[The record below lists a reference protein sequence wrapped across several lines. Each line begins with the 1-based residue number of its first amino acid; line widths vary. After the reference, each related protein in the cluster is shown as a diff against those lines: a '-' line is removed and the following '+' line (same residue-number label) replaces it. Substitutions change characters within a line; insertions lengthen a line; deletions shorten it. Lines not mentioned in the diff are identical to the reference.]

1 MEPPAS
7 GADTAGAR
15 LARARTRASLTLDQ
29 VAEKLRLDR
38 STVVALESDDHTS
51 IGAAVFVRGFLRRY
65 ASLVGESPAEIE
77 ALYAQRPDA
86 VLRPD
91 LSRTGMHRIEPDA
104 HDRKLGLVPAVIA
117 ALVLGIIG
125 AIWWAVHSKPQS
137 YTVVTEEHVQAG
149 TPPAPAA
156 MSGAPPAPSA
166 SSVPAAAVAMPQ
178 PTTVITPPSSP
189 AAAPLPATGTP
200 ERAAGTAA
208 PAAPPAPAPAP
219 APVLAPRLK
228 TLELTFSGESWVEIY
243 DARGMRLF
251 FGFGH
256 TGTTQTLNG
265 APPFR
270 FVLGNVP
277 GVALSLGG
285 AGVSLPEAN
294 AGARVHFTLNAAGN
308 VAGVR

>member
-1 MEPPAS
+1 MLEPPAS
-7 GADTAGAR
+7 GADTAGTR
-15 LARARTRASLTLDQ
+15 LARARVRAALTVEQ

-38 STVVALESDDHTS
+38 STVAALEADDHSS

-65 ASLVGESPAEIE
+65 ASLVGESPTEIE

-125 AIWWAVHSKPQS
+125 AIWWAVRTKPRS
-137 YTVVTEEHVQAG
+137 YTVVTEEHTQIAA
-149 TPPAPAA
+149 PAASAPAPAA
-156 MSGAPPAPSA
+156 VSPAPDTA
-166 SSVPAAAVAMPQ
+166 PAA
-178 PTTVITPPSSP
+178 T
-189 AAAPLPATGTP
+189 AA
-200 ERAAGTAA
+200 TAA
-208 PAAPPAPAPAP
+208 PAATPLPATSTSASA
-219 APVLAPRLK
+219 AVSAASLK
-228 TLELTFSGESWVEIY
+228 PLELSLSGESWVEIY

-251 FGFGH
+251 FGFAH
-256 TGTTQTLNG
+256 SGTTQTLNG

-277 GVALSLGG
+277 AVALSLGG
-285 AGVSLPEAN
+285 AGVSLPEA
-294 AGARVHFTLNAAGN
+294 APGARVHFTLDASGV

>member
-1 MEPPAS
+1 MLEPPAS

-38 STVVALESDDHTS
+38 STVAALESDDHSS

-117 ALVLGIIG
+117 ALVLGIIA

-137 YTVVTEEHVQAG
+137 YTVVTEEHVQASAQ
-149 TPPAPAA
+149 PAPAA
-156 MSGAPPAPSA
+156 MSGAPSAPTTPAPG
-166 SSVPAAAVAMPQ
+166 
-178 PTTVITPPSSP
+178 P
-189 AAAPLPATGTP
+189 AAAPLPSTGTSAGP
-200 ERAAGTAA
+200 PGAATAA
-208 PAAPPAPAPAP
+208 PAAASPLAAASPSAATTPPAPTP
-219 APVLAPRLK
+219 APRLK
-228 TLELTFSGESWVEIY
+228 TLELSFSGESWVEIY

-256 TGTTQTLNG
+256 TGTTQSLNG

-277 GVALSLGG
+277 AVALSLGG
-285 AGVSLPEAN
+285 AGVSLPEADPN
-294 AGARVHFTLNAAGN
+294 ARVHFTLNAAGT

>member
-1 MEPPAS
+1 MKESEAG

-15 LARARTRASLTLDQ
+15 LARARERASLTLDQ

-38 STVVALESDDHTS
+38 STVAALESDDHTS

-104 HDRKLGLVPAVIA
+104 HDRKLGLVPAVIG
-117 ALVLGIIG
+117 ALVLGVIG

-137 YTVVTEEHVQAG
+137 YTVVSEEHVQPSG
-149 TPPAPAA
+149 PTVPVAPG
-156 MSGAPPAPSA
+156 GATIAPAPS
-166 SSVPAAAVAMPQ
+166 PLPG
-178 PTTVITPPSSP
+178 P
-189 AAAPLPATGTP
+189 AAAPLPAAG
-200 ERAAGTAA
+200 AAGNAPGAAA
-208 PAAPPAPAPAP
+208 PGAPPSPAPAPEPQAAP
-219 APVLAPRLK
+219 APRLK
-228 TLELTFSGESWVEIY
+228 TLELSFSGESWVEIY

-256 TGTTQTLNG
+256 AGTTQTLSG

-285 AGVSLPEAN
+285 AGVSLPETAP
-294 AGARVHFTLNAAGN
+294 GARVHFTLNAAGA

>member
-1 MEPPAS
+1 MIEPPAS

-15 LARARTRASLTLDQ
+15 LARARERANLTLDQ

-38 STVVALESDDHTS
+38 STIVALESDDHSS

-125 AIWWAVHSKPQS
+125 AIWWAVRAKPQS
-137 YTVVTEEHVQAG
+137 YTMVTEEQTQMVTPSSGIAAPG
-149 TPPAPAA
+149 APASSAPSTLPAPNPPPAPPASTESSA
-156 MSGAPPAPSA
+156 RSVPPAAPATTPATPA
-166 SSVPAAAVAMPQ
+166 SNASVP
-178 PTTVITPPSSP
+178 P
-189 AAAPLPATGTP
+189 AAAPADAT
-200 ERAAGTAA
+200 
-208 PAAPPAPAPAP
+208 PAP
-219 APVLAPRLK
+219 APRLK
-228 TLELTFSGESWVEIY
+228 TLEVSFSGESWVEIY

-256 TGTTQTLNG
+256 AGTTQTLDG

-277 GVALSLGG
+277 AVALSLGG
-285 AGVSLPEAN
+285 SGVALPVTEPN
-294 AGARVHFTLNAAGN
+294 ARVHFTLDSSGT